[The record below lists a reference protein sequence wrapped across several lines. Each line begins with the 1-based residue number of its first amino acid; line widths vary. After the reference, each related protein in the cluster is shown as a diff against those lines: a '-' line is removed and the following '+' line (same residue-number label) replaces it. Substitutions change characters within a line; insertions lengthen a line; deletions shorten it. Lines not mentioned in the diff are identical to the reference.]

1 MSYLPSLLIS
11 SGTEEKEGEVIV
23 KFCIVVGGTI
33 SANKPS
39 FGGNNQNGEEV
50 FGMIVSL
57 NYGEVRRCL
66 VEDSEVA
73 VSYRA
78 SGIIGKNY
86 GLMEECCG
94 LRLKIIPDVE
104 ARWSRAIQ

>member
-1 MSYLPSLLIS
+1 MD
-11 SGTEEKEGEVIV
+11 
-23 KFCIVVGGTI
+23 CRVVGGTI

-104 ARWSRAIQ
+104 ARWSRAIQYGRCQH